1 MSINGIEVR
10 WLGASS
16 VEIAA
21 AGETVAIDPHVSAVG
36 DGASVVCVTR
46 EDHDHCD
53 PSALRQLAGGA
64 EAPTFVVPKSCTLMA
79 QLDAPLA
86 EPEGDLSFIPDGRLV
101 VLHPRYAR
109 SPKPGVE
116 TAVEAAG
123 FLIEA
128 VQSSDRE
135 PASILDRWQRYR
147 APGWENWPSH
157 DGAFVGMGELG
168 PQGYVVTHVAS
179 GATVYHPGDLQE
191 VYDFHYDLRGRIDL
205 MLVPVGPL
213 AGVELSIV
221 DAVRPR
227 AVMPIHHRP
236 EGSAAAS
243 PAPADYPA
251 VDLSTGYPAPDA
263 DPDDYRA
270 QYRALIELRWYPSP
284 DRPTARVRSLE
295 SELAELGAT
304 VLLPA
309 VGEAVT
315 VG

>member
-1 MSINGIEVR
+1 MNVDGIEVR

-21 AGETVAIDPHVSAVG
+21 AGEVIAIDPHVSAVG
-36 DGASVVCVTR
+36 ERGSVVCVTR

-53 PSALRQLAGGA
+53 PAALRQLAGGGD
-64 EAPTFVVPKSCTLMA
+64 APIFVVPKSCTLMR

-86 EPEGDLSFIPDGRLV
+86 EPEGDLSFIPDQQLV

-123 FLIEA
+123 FMIEA

-168 PQGYVVTHVAS
+168 PQGYIVTHIAT

-191 VYDFHYDLRGRIDL
+191 VYDFHYDLRGRIEL
-205 MLVPVGPL
+205 MLLPVGPL

-227 AVMPIHHRP
+227 TVMPIHYRP
-236 EGSAAAS
+236 EGSSAAS
-243 PAPADYPA
+243 PDPAAYPA
-251 VDLSTGYPAPDA
+251 VDLATGYPTPDA
-263 DPDDYRA
+263 DPEDYRL
-270 QYRALIELRWYPSP
+270 QYRALIDLRWYPSP
-284 DRPTARVRSLE
+284 DWPTARVENLE

-304 VLLPA
+304 LLLTEQ
-309 VGEAVT
+309 GEAVIIN
-315 VG
+315 